1 MSASIDSRLRLSAL
15 NGMEMRRREKLGLV
29 DSAK

>member
-1 MSASIDSRLRLSAL
+1 MTDSNHSRLRLSAL

-29 DSAK
+29 DGAK